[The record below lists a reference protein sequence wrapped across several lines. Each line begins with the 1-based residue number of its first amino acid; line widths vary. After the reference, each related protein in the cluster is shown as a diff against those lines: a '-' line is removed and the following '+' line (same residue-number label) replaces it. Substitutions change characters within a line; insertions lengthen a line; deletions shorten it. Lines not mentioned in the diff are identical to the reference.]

1 MHVAPVGSTVVL
13 VDLTAV
19 SLAALRDSVDPVLEQ
34 SKSRMLSEAGDP
46 WLEALKLQ
54 SAASGS
60 SC

>member
-1 MHVAPVGSTVVL
+1 VVL